1 MRAGGQSAWQNGGC
15 VAVRV
20 IVLSCIGC
28 SSDFSPPPTQAAG
41 VATAAWPHATNAV
54 AAALTWKVPG
64 PEPEAS
70 PLPTGTI
77 CTLMLCPGV
86 ILFET
91 KPFIKALVGSP
102 SWARTPGWDQRAAR
116 LLYEML
122 WGTLPS

>member
-1 MRAGGQSAWQNGGC
+1 MAERWLCGC
-15 VAVRV
+15 ACDCPELHWVFLR
-20 IVLSCIGC
+20 LL
-28 SSDFSPPPTQAAG
+28 PPPTQAAG

-54 AAALTWKVPG
+54 AAALTWNVPG